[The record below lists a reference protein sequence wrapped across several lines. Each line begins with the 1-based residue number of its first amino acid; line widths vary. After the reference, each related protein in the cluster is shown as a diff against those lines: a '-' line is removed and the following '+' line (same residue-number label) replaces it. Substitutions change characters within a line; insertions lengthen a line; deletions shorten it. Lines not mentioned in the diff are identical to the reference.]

1 MCEKTY
7 IARWIGLS
15 KSVDRAELLVV
26 PFLVVQTA
34 FKASIISVLRLNG
47 ENNAWAFGMHE
58 LVCVVE
64 HLPKHGRCR
73 AAPFT
78 DTVVTLCLEAV
89 DFSQYRA
96 CYDQPNLF
104 EPIPWRLVVQGLGCG
119 GNRPSASG
127 HRGSTGAR
135 RGQPDRGGLYTVGP
149 DCVAAESSGRII
161 RCVCAVSLT

>member
-15 KSVDRAELLVV
+15 KSVDRAEQLVV

-64 HLPKHGRCR
+64 HLPKHGRCG

-104 EPIPWRLVVQGLGCG
+104 EPIPRVRHTVGFKLSCDWAATT
-119 GNRPSASG
+119 AS
-127 HRGSTGAR
+127 RGS
-135 RGQPDRGGLYTVGP
+135 GLP
-149 DCVAAESSGRII
+149 RQDSVADPWVWAHFGSLSELECWS
-161 RCVCAVSLT
+161 VS